1 MRFEKLNKDMSFMVV
16 DKINKFWY
24 YKKELVAYE
33 DLSSNTV
40 IINSFNGNNQ
50 NVKDLFPWKNKK
62 YVNGNTIN
70 EIFEKKYRFEVK
82 S

>member
-1 MRFEKLNKDMSFMVV
+1 MVV

-24 YKKELVAYE
+24 YRKQLVAYE

-40 IINSFNGNNQ
+40 ILDSVKGNNP
-50 NVKDLFPWKNKK
+50 NVKELFPWKNKK
-62 YVNGNTIN
+62 FVNGNTIKD
-70 EIFEKKYRFEVK
+70 IFEKKYRFEVK

>member
-1 MRFEKLNKDMSFMVV
+1 MNKEISFMVV

-24 YKKELVAYE
+24 YRKQLVAYE

-40 IINSFNGNNQ
+40 ILDSVKGNNQ

>member
-1 MRFEKLNKDMSFMVV
+1 VNKEISFMVV

-24 YKKELVAYE
+24 YRKQLVAYE

-40 IINSFNGNNQ
+40 ILDSVKGNNQ